1 VRADHDTDRRRG
13 NPAELRRTAAVAG
26 VAVSVNDR
34 VLALQRSAGNGA
46 VVRALGLD
54 GPRRLARDP
63 APPPGQTPT
72 ATGGPV
78 PGIPGWS
85 FSPTQP
91 AAPDLYPWLNP
102 DPAKAARAREEL
114 WWASQRPSAV
124 RIDVTASGLQSATKT
139 PVIGPPAPD
148 PSAPAPS
155 STATGT
161 PTSNATR
168 DADAGQPQTVPVAT
182 GHPEVKGVQ
191 VSVTWGLAGEVHTK
205 PTGPGAGKDD
215 HATTDWQSSTQV
227 ALTVVYHDEDKPGWE
242 WSTQFQVNWSD
253 TNVLRVLAPIALQN
267 VQVGSQLAY
276 VIPLW
281 KDAQAQIFSQV
292 MFGLGTDG
300 KPVAQVAG
308 GGQIQM
314 KVSKHVSLF
323 LQGNVGASENSGDRN
338 APSYTGDASAQVGA
352 IYQF

>member
-1 VRADHDTDRRRG
+1 MQADRQSKRDPQSQAPRPSGATSAA
-13 NPAELRRTAAVAG
+13 PATL
-26 VAVSVNDR
+26 NDR

-46 VVRALGLD
+46 VLRALGLD

-63 APPPGQTPT
+63 APAPGQTPI

-78 PGIPGWS
+78 PAIPSWS

-91 AAPDLYPWLNP
+91 AAPDLYPWRNP
-102 DPAKAARAREEL
+102 DPAKAQRAREEL

-124 RIDVTASGLQSATKT
+124 RIDVTASGLQSAIKT
-139 PVIGPPAPD
+139 PVTGPPAPD
-148 PSAPAPS
+148 PSGPAPS
-155 STATGT
+155 STATAT
-161 PTSNATR
+161 PTP
-168 DADAGQPQTVPVAT
+168 DADSAQTVPVAA

-191 VSVTWGLAGEVHTK
+191 VAVTWGLAGEAHTK

-281 KDAQAQIFSQV
+281 KNVQAQIFSQV
-292 MFGLGTDG
+292 MFGLGIDG
-300 KPVAQVAG
+300 KPVGQVGA
-308 GGQIQM
+308 GGQIQI

-323 LQGNVGASENSGDRN
+323 LQGNLGATENSGNRN
-338 APSYTGDASAQVGA
+338 APSYTGDTSAQFGA